1 MTDECNAIPRPRD
14 DERDLSAVHGTVLHR
29 EKVISRAL
37 AGMMAGGALLFLL
50 AGVAAVF
57 GERGA
62 PWWALAFPFVISLL
76 FSMVALIKPVL
87 RTTVTDEEVYA
98 LHGLRETRV
107 SMTAIDAVT
116 VVEGTRQALLGAESI
131 GPAVT
136 GRVVLISWTDADGVA
151 KKCAIASNDPEQL
164 AGAING
170 VRSARASRLSSLRVD
185 VYEEH
190 EHEVAAAAP
199 TDGRGAVADR

>member
-1 MTDECNAIPRPRD
+1 MTDESKAIPRARD

-37 AGMMAGGALLFLL
+37 AGIMAGGALLFLL

-62 PWWALAFPFVISLL
+62 PWWAMGFPFVISLL
-76 FSMVALIKPVL
+76 FSMIALIKPVL

-107 SMTAIDAVT
+107 SMTAIDDVT
-116 VVEGTRQALLGAESI
+116 VVEGTRQALFGVEAV

-136 GRVVLISWTDADGVA
+136 ARVVLIAWTAADGAA

-164 AGAING
+164 AGAINS

-190 EHEVAAAAP
+190 EHELAAAS
-199 TDGRGAVADR
+199 TGGRGAAADG